1 MHLTIH
7 GMEMRFLNSSNVSLS
22 LPLSLTSKVKFHN
35 SRMISSELNTFGYH
49 ESFVC
54 EILWILNHGSKYW
67 SWRSHDTWIF
77 YANIISRLRLWNFQ
91 LYPCANHD
99 IYKKVSY
106 AVTYSPNVNYY
117 YYRKF
122 QMLFKFFHRHFILSR
137 KTLKIIKIKIQ

>member
-99 IYKKVSY
+99 IYKKYHTQSHILQTWIIIITENSKCYSNFSTGISSY
-106 AVTYSPNVNYY
+106 HV
-117 YYRKF
+117 KHW
-122 QMLFKFFHRHFILSR
+122 K
-137 KTLKIIKIKIQ
+137 